1 MKLTQ
6 EQSELFHSL
15 VEKYPDFPI
24 PGITFSDLSI
34 MYTSNEAMRMIKQL
48 IKENIGPRNPDC
60 VIGCDARGFI
70 MGTIIS
76 DVLNIPLV
84 LARKAGKLPPCELL
98 YREYRLEYG
107 TAKLEMHKHIIAKYK
122 SPVIAD
128 DLLATAGTVN
138 AISEMIGEIG
148 INVNS
153 YFFISEIM
161 DLGGRERLKKFGGQ
175 VFSILK

>member
-98 YREYRLEYG
+98 YREYKLEYG

-128 DLLATAGTVN
+128 DIAAIGGTMLAITN
-138 AISEMIGEIG
+138 MLES
-148 INVNS
+148 INIKPNS
-153 YFFISEIM
+153 YFVISEIV
-161 DLGGRERLKKFGGQ
+161 DLNCREKLEMYAPF
-175 VFSILK
+175 FSILK

>member
-6 EQSELFHSL
+6 QQKNLFHSL
-15 VEKYPDFPI
+15 VEKYPNFPI

-34 MYTSNEAMRMIKQL
+34 MYTSNEAMQIIKQL
-48 IKENIGPRNPDC
+48 IIENIGPLNPDC

-70 MGTIIS
+70 MGTIIADALS
-76 DVLNIPLV
+76 IPLV

-98 YREYRLEYG
+98 TKSYKLEYG
-107 TAKLEMHKHIIAKYK
+107 FAELQMHKHIISKYK

-138 AISEMIGEIG
+138 AITEMLQEINVG
-148 INVNS
+148 VNS

-161 DLGGRERLKKFGGQ
+161 DLGGRERLKKFGGP